1 LLLGT
6 VLGRWRA
13 LVNNLRKATFGA
25 GCFWCVEAIFQRL
38 AGVEEVLPGYSG
50 GWVKDPD
57 YRKVCTG
64 ETGHAEACQVTF
76 DPSRISYEQLLE
88 VFWRIHD
95 PTTKDRQGND
105 VGTQYRSVI
114 FYHDEEQKRIAE
126 EYKEMLSAEKIWN
139 HPIQTEIIPFEEFW
153 PAESYHRN
161 YFKNN
166 PQQTYCAAIIAP
178 KIRKF
183 ESLFGDRV
191 QDSD

>member
-1 LLLGT
+1 
-6 VLGRWRA
+6 
-13 LVNNLRKATFGA
+13 VNNLRKATFGA

-88 VFWRIHD
+88 VFWRTHD